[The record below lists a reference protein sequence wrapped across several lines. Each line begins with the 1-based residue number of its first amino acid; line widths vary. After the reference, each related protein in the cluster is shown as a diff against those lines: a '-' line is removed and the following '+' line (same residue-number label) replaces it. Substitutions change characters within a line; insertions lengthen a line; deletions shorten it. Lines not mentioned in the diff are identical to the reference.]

1 MGDAAG
7 RRQGGMEGSRRTAFD
22 QVDET
27 GDPQDFV
34 RYLDTTRRTEFFRE
48 IKRRSLMLL
57 DLQPGARVLD
67 LGCGTGDEVLAL
79 AEAGGST
86 GLAVGADF
94 SATMVAEGRRRANAG
109 GLAASFVRAD
119 AQRLPFADASFDGC
133 RAERLLQHV
142 PDADAALREL
152 VRVARAGA
160 WIVLWEADL
169 ETLVFDAPDR
179 AVSRRIALSICDGFR
194 NGAIGHELY
203 RRFKKLGLEEVQAEP
218 RIRAMTEFDLMESA
232 FDLHASARK
241 AAEAG
246 VVTATEA
253 AAWIAALE
261 VAAADDTFFAAVSG
275 FLVSGRKE

>member
-1 MGDAAG
+1 
-7 RRQGGMEGSRRTAFD
+7 MEQSRRTSFD

-27 GDPQDFV
+27 SDPQDFV
-34 RYLDTTRRTEFFRE
+34 RYLDTMRGTDFFRE

-57 DLQPGARVLD
+57 DLQAGMRVLD
-67 LGCGTGDEVLAL
+67 LGCGTGDEVIAL
-79 AEAGGST
+79 AEEIGPG

-94 SATMVAEGRRRANAG
+94 STTMVAEGRRRANAD
-109 GLAASFVRAD
+109 GLAATFLQAD
-119 AQRLPFADASFDGC
+119 AQHLPFVDASFDGC

-142 PDADAALREL
+142 SDADLALREL

-179 AVSRRIALSICDGFR
+179 AVSRKLALFICDGFR

-203 RRFKKLGLEEVQAEP
+203 RRFKQLGLEEVQAEP

-246 VVTATEA
+246 VVTAAEA
-253 AAWIAALE
+253 AEWIAALE
-261 VAAADDTFFAAVSG
+261 AAAAEGTFFAAVSG
-275 FLVSGRKE
+275 FLVSGRKD